1 MSSQE
6 FKRSDLPPPVPGSN
20 AVPGVPDLSEA
31 DALQRLARLQEEF
44 RPAPSQGAP
53 TTEAAPAQ
61 APKSRLRKLVPAR
74 KGIKSLLAIAVAVA
88 LGWIPVQRLLATTS
102 AEATVN
108 ARLINLRAPIDG
120 RVAIVA
126 QGLAVGNPVEPG
138 EKLLEVTNARA
149 DRGRLDDLR
158 RTVNALTSESAALTS
173 RLEQLRKLQTDL
185 RAQRDAFQERRI
197 LQLEARAAELQVQIT
212 SAEALHADAEEAL
225 DRSKKLNP
233 TGSQT
238 IARGSPTCRTSSRP
252 KRSCSRRIPAPR

>member
-6 FKRSDLPPPVPGSN
+6 FSFKRGDHSPSTSTAVGSPVEAPSIPG
-20 AVPGVPDLSEA
+20 APEA

-44 RPAPSQGAP
+44 RSAPQATPPVEPTPTPAPM
-53 TTEAAPAQ
+53 
-61 APKSRLRKLVPAR
+61 SRFRKLVPAR

-120 RVAIVA
+120 RVALIA
-126 QGLAVGNPVEPG
+126 QGLAVGQPVEPD

-158 RTVNALTSESAALTS
+158 RTVSALTSESVALTS
-173 RLEQLRKLQTDL
+173 RLEQLRKLETDL
-185 RAQRDAFQERRI
+185 RAQRDAFRPHPPARSPRR
-197 LQLEARAAELQVQIT
+197 RAAG
-212 SAEALHADAEEAL
+212 ADHLRGGA
-225 DRSKKLNP
+225 
-233 TGSQT
+233 
-238 IARGSPTCRTSSRP
+238 ARGRAGSTRP
-252 KRSCSRRIPAPR
+252 VQEATRHGLANDSDAAAR